1 MSETKLQ
8 NVLLLF
14 QTHVN
19 KTTSL
24 PKLRQ
29 LFLEI
34 GKYLRK
40 EKVKPSDLTSKFIFS
55 GTESMFCEPFP
66 QNTNED
72 SQYLP

>member
-14 QTHVN
+14 QIHVN

-24 PKLRQ
+24 PKLQQ

-34 GKYLRK
+34 GKGRK

-66 QNTNED
+66 QNTNQD
-72 SQYLP
+72 SQHLP